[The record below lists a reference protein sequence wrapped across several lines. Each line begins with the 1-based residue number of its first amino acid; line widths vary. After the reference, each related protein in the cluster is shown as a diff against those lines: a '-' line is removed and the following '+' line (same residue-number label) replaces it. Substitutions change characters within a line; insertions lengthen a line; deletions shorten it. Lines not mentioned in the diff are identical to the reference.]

1 MLGYT
6 LNSQSI
12 VDLEDNHQP
21 LINLGAFWLLA
32 VECDSRS
39 NKIPFLSFLSLLFFA
54 LVLLF
59 PFLAFYSPGKYQ
71 SRFSRE
77 KHSTLN
83 TGFLHTSK
91 GNIFGCC

>member
-39 NKIPFLSFLSLLFFA
+39 TKYENFKSKPPMTLPLSF
-54 LVLLF
+54 VC
-59 PFLAFYSPGKYQ
+59 GK
-71 SRFSRE
+71 
-77 KHSTLN
+77 KPT
-83 TGFLHTSK
+83 
-91 GNIFGCC
+91 

>member
-6 LNSQSI
+6 FNSQSI

-39 NKIPFLSFLSLLFFA
+39 KYENFKSKPPMTCPSLLFAEKSPHESYRYNEKTLLICLIFHRRLA
-54 LVLLF
+54 DLVLG
-59 PFLAFYSPGKYQ
+59 FY
-71 SRFSRE
+71 
-77 KHSTLN
+77 
-83 TGFLHTSK
+83 
-91 GNIFGCC
+91 